1 MKKLILLPLIV
12 IIAAGLVFSSCG
24 EPEPAPAPAPAPT
37 PAPTPAPSPAPPKEP
52 IVLKFVSFKPDV
64 PPANVHEH
72 LLIDKVKEKTNGA
85 VIIEW
90 VGGPEA
96 IPPTDAPSAVQS
108 GAMDMVSALYGN
120 IDTVIPGWE
129 CLGFKTITDQEFRES
144 PAWDIASDLCQ
155 EKGTYLLGAST
166 PCRPNTM
173 AAFYSKTKIAK
184 IDDFKGIKFATQGP
198 AYAALLDRLGAIPAI
213 IPMPDYF
220 TAMERG
226 TVDAFHVGVPGII
239 DWGCLDVTNYMITKP
254 FTGSN
259 SSAFLVNLDVWN
271 SIPKDL
277 QDAINAA
284 AVETEIDGAVAW
296 DNIIESVEN
305 EAVAHG
311 VELVEFSPDETQKF
325 FDILLDTT
333 WGFVMGKNPDLVAK
347 FKELV
352 VK

>member
-1 MKKLILLPLIV
+1 MKKLLLAILAVIV
-12 IIAAGLVFSSCG
+12 VSTLVFAGCA
-24 EPEPAPAPAPAPT
+24 EPAPAPAPAPAPT
-37 PAPTPAPSPAPPKEP
+37 PAPAPAPPKAP
-52 IVLKFVSFKPDV
+52 TVLKFVSFKPDI

-96 IPPTDAPSAVQS
+96 IPPTDAPAAVQS
-108 GAMDMVSALYGN
+108 GAMDVVSALYGM
-120 IDTVIPGWE
+120 IDTMVPGWE

-144 PAWDIASDLCQ
+144 EAWDIAAGLC
-155 EKGTYLLGAST
+155 EDKGVYFLGAST

-173 AAFYSKTKIAK
+173 AAFYSKMKIAT
-184 IDDFKGIKFATQGP
+184 IDDFKGVKFATQGP
-198 AYAALLDRLGAIPAI
+198 AYAALLDTLGAIPAI

-239 DWGCLDVTNYMITKP
+239 DWGCLDVTNYMLTKP

-259 SSAFLVNLDVWN
+259 SSAFLVNQKVWN
-271 SIPKDL
+271 SIPPDL
-277 QDAINAA
+277 QDAMNAA
-284 AVETEIDGAVAW
+284 VVEAEIDGAIAW
-296 DNIIESVEN
+296 DNIIEGVKK

-325 FDILLDTT
+325 FDILLDTV
-333 WGFVMGKNPDLVAK
+333 WGFVMGKNPELVAK
-347 FKELV
+347 FKELI